1 MKFTKEPPY
10 ELGQLVC
17 IINATIDVLKLTVTK
32 LTAASLS
39 QANNALIGMD
49 NGYRSPLKLGNQWQQ
64 LVDIF
69 GRLGIDEKTR
79 EKILKLADQKYEH
92 LKLKKELK

>member
-1 MKFTKEPPY
+1 
-10 ELGQLVC
+10 
-17 IINATIDVLKLTVTK
+17 
-32 LTAASLS
+32 
-39 QANNALIGMD
+39 MD
-49 NGYRSPLKLGNQWQQ
+49 HGYRSSLKLADQWQQ

-92 LKLKKELK
+92 FKFKREMK